1 LHPLERGG
9 GTILGQGPY
18 YIHEVDVQEEEEEE
32 EEEACLVMEVCQYL
46 AELQELDMTMEC
58 KS

>member
-32 EEEACLVMEVCQYL
+32 AYLVMEVCQYL

>member
-1 LHPLERGG
+1 
-9 GTILGQGPY
+9 
-18 YIHEVDVQEEEEEE
+18 VDVQEEEE
-32 EEEACLVMEVCQYL
+32 EEEACLVMEVCQDL